1 MYKMICAACFICSA
15 SCSSI
20 KPNQIKLAENYA
32 TVIKGV
38 STVPQEIYFRMYQL
52 KSQSQQVQLSGL
64 ISTSS
69 SAKEMMEYMEQGF
82 MDRLSFLSL
91 VDSIAD
97 AHKIVSKYSEFF
109 LALIDKNHLYSFT
122 NHKKEWQASFDLLT
136 SRYNSTSLKVNPK
149 FNTIPPETS
158 GLVASIINEIGSK
171 KIKSLQKKYLFSAMA
186 QGKELLKNIYSNF
199 LHFDIPRL
207 HAEMNEMPSYV
218 KENYQD
224 FLANLNA
231 YEKNAGQNPYNYYKY
246 YMPIYNN
253 WQLQIREAGILIN
266 KMESCIKNLVASLD
280 TFEQAMKENVSPD
293 NLPTEIEKL
302 NGSFADLKNT
312 QARFEDFRLLY
323 LKTL

>member
-97 AHKIVSKYSEFF
+97 AHKIVSKYSEFL

-171 KIKSLQKKYLFSAMA
+171 KIKSLQKKIFIQCY
-186 QGKELLKNIYSNF
+186 G
-199 LHFDIPRL
+199 P
-207 HAEMNEMPSYV
+207 
-218 KENYQD
+218 
-224 FLANLNA
+224 
-231 YEKNAGQNPYNYYKY
+231 GQRITKKY
-246 YMPIYNN
+246 IQ
-253 WQLQIREAGILIN
+253 QL
-266 KMESCIKNLVASLD
+266 
-280 TFEQAMKENVSPD
+280 SP
-293 NLPTEIEKL
+293 
-302 NGSFADLKNT
+302 
-312 QARFEDFRLLY
+312 FRY
-323 LKTL
+323 PQVTCRDE